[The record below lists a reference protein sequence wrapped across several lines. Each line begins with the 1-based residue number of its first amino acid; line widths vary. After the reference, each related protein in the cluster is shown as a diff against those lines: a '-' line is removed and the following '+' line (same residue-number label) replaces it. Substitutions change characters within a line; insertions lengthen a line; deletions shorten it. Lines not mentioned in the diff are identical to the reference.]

1 MRKRYVFI
9 GFASF
14 LIIMAAGGWVFMK
27 LADRPAAIKDS
38 LTASHLDK
46 ESRTDDGFYLYTSK
60 KNGYSMLFPE
70 EYAIEGLTFQEKK
83 GFESW
88 NMSPEENK
96 EKALQRSIKIL
107 YSDSD
112 SIVEAFFERYSFE
125 GKYETFN
132 TNDSSGY
139 EIYIG
144 YVHNDFDENAKLIM
158 RDPAKYG
165 PSLVVCM
172 IKNSDTSETLKIH
185 SLTVCPEKSSCEKVS
200 LQSEKEFMLRMAES
214 IKFKE

>member
-1 MRKRYVFI
+1 MK
-9 GFASF
+9 
-14 LIIMAAGGWVFMK
+14 MAGRP
-27 LADRPAAIKDS
+27 LALKGS
-38 LTASHLDK
+38 LTASHLDT

-125 GKYETFN
+125 GKYETLN

-144 YVHNDFDENAKLIM
+144 YVHNDFDGNAKLIM

-172 IKNSDTSETLKIH
+172 IKNSGTSETLKIH
-185 SLTVCPEKSSCEKVS
+185 SLTVCPEESSCEKVS